1 LNEVKK
7 NLAQIAA
14 LHDKTRFKFLL
25 CARRSGKTFL
35 IKEEICRKIATA
47 PPFGEVVYLAPS
59 HAQAKEIIWD
69 ELEYRLYQ
77 LGWQY
82 QAFPSKNRF
91 ELSRKRKI
99 IILGAEKI
107 SRLRG
112 HKLWHACLD
121 EIAFFG
127 TSLKQ
132 VWEVVRPAL
141 SDYRGGST
149 LSTTPNGKGTD
160 AHEFYESILGKSDWA
175 YHHWN
180 THANPYVSRIE
191 IEDAKRELDEKSFLQ
206 EYEAEWVSQGS
217 MCYYNFDEKIHVE
230 KQPPFDFSL
239 PIHFVM
245 DFNIV
250 PCSLLISQF
259 EAGKMR
265 YKKEYSFANVSTE
278 QVTEMF
284 CEDFKSQKANINI
297 VIRGDASGR
306 NRTSQTGRSDYDYI
320 CEILTSYGFRWEKQV
335 LSHNPPIV
343 DRIRKATSWLM
354 NFNKV
359 PRISIDPCCKALIK
373 DLSSQELKG
382 GRFPDD
388 AGGKIGHSSDAM
400 GYDIYYQDRLANI
413 TPVASRIL

>member
-1 LNEVKK
+1 
-7 NLAQIAA
+7 
-14 LHDKTRFKFLL
+14 
-25 CARRSGKTFL
+25 
-35 IKEEICRKIATA
+35 
-47 PPFGEVVYLAPS
+47 
-59 HAQAKEIIWD
+59 
-69 ELEYRLYQ
+69 
-77 LGWQY
+77 
-82 QAFPSKNRF
+82 
-91 ELSRKRKI
+91 
-99 IILGAEKI
+99 
-107 SRLRG
+107 
-112 HKLWHACLD
+112 
-121 EIAFFG
+121 
-127 TSLKQ
+127 
-132 VWEVVRPAL
+132 
-141 SDYRGGST
+141 
-149 LSTTPNGKGTD
+149 
-160 AHEFYESILGKSDWA
+160 
-175 YHHWN
+175 
-180 THANPYVSRIE
+180 VSRIE
-191 IEDAKRELDEKSFLQ
+191 IEAAKRELDEKSFLQ

-259 EAGKMR
+259 ESGKMR

-373 DLSSQELKG
+373 DLSSQETNGRVPSDKG
-382 GRFPDD
+382 NLGHKAD
-388 AGGKIGHSSDAM
+388 AC
-400 GYDIYYQDRLANI
+400 GYAVFYEDRLQKI